1 MAPLNTIKKKKKNPQ
16 NSLSQEL
23 IIHSLHRPGDL
34 CHVVGLLFAFLESP
48 GVCNWSNVLSVKE
61 KGIGGLGQI
70 VIFFL
75 ARHLPETFAQ

>member
-1 MAPLNTIKKKKKNPQ
+1 M
-16 NSLSQEL
+16 
-23 IIHSLHRPGDL
+23 
-34 CHVVGLLFAFLESP
+34 VGLLFAFLESP
-48 GVCNWSNVLSVKE
+48 GVCNWSNVLSIKE